1 VTTLINP
8 RPRSVTIDDVA
19 RAASVSRQTV
29 SRVLN
34 AKGEISETTRARVQA
49 VIAELGYRPNLLAR
63 SLITRTTH
71 TIGLVVPDIS
81 QPFFPEI
88 ARGIKEHAHAAG
100 YQMLLAYTAEQPMQE
115 VESLHQLREQRVD
128 GVIVA
133 NSRLDAETLADALDG
148 LGPVVLTNR
157 SLPGPFGSVIWSGYE
172 SGARR
177 LADHLLERGHTRIGY
192 LDAELSTNAGAQ
204 RFYGYLQALHAADV
218 EFDQRLVAR
227 AAATP
232 QGGASATRR
241 LLALDE
247 PPTAIVAY
255 NDIMAVGALHACQA
269 AGRRVPADVAVV
281 GFGDAPLAPWLT
293 PPLTTVQIP
302 LYQIGHEAADLLLA
316 MLRGEP
322 PRTVSVDLEPIVVVR
337 ASSA

>member
-1 VTTLINP
+1 MLVNG
-8 RPRSVTIDDVA
+8 RPRAITIDDVA

-34 AKGEISETTRARVQA
+34 GKGEISQATRERVQR

-133 NSRLDAETLADALDG
+133 NSRLDPDTLAEVLEG

-177 LADHLLERGHTRIGY
+177 LTEHLLERGHTRIGY
-192 LDAELSTNAGAQ
+192 LDAEPATTAGAE
-204 RFYGYLQALHAADV
+204 RFYGYLQALHAAEID
-218 EFDQRLVAR
+218 FDDHLLAT

-232 QGGASATRR
+232 EGGATATRR

-247 PPTAIVAY
+247 PPTAVVAY
-255 NDIMAVGALHACQA
+255 NDIMAVGALHACHA
-269 AGRRVPADVAVV
+269 GGRRVPADVAVV
-281 GFGDAPLAPWLT
+281 GFGDAPLAAWLT
-293 PPLTTVQIP
+293 PPLTTVQVP
-302 LYQIGHEAADLLLA
+302 LYQIGRLAADLLLSV
-316 MLRGEP
+316 LRGEP
-322 PRTVSVDLEPIVVVR
+322 PRTVSVDLEPILVVR
-337 ASSA
+337 ASSG

>member
-1 VTTLINP
+1 VTSLSNG

-19 RAASVSRQTV
+19 RAANVSRQTV

-34 AKGEISETTRARVQA
+34 AKGEIAETTRARVQA

-100 YQMLLAYTAEQPMQE
+100 YQMLLAYTAEQPIQE

-133 NSRLDAETLADALDG
+133 NSRLEADALAEALDG

-177 LADHLLERGHTRIGY
+177 LAKHLLESGRTRIGY
-192 LDAELSTNAGAQ
+192 LDAQPSTTAGAQ
-204 RFYGYLQALHAADV
+204 RFYGYVQALHAADV
-218 EFDQRLVAR
+218 EFDQRLVAT

-232 QGGASATRR
+232 QGGATATHR
-241 LLALDE
+241 LLTLPQ

-255 NDIMAVGALHACQA
+255 NDIMGLGALYACHL

-281 GFGDAPLAPWLT
+281 GFGDAPLAAWLT
-293 PPLTTVQIP
+293 PPLTTVQVP
-302 LYQIGHEAADLLLA
+302 LYQIGRQAADLLLS
-316 MLRGEP
+316 MLRGGP

-337 ASSA
+337 ASSG

>member
-1 VTTLINP
+1 VTALTNA
-8 RPRSVTIDDVA
+8 RPRAVTIDDVA

-34 AKGEISETTRARVQA
+34 AKGEISDTTRERVQA

-88 ARGIKEHAHAAG
+88 ARGIKEHAHAGG

-133 NSRLDAETLADALDG
+133 NSRLDPETLAEALDG

-157 SLPGPFGSVIWSGYE
+157 SLAGPFGSVVWSGYE

-177 LADHLLERGHTRIGY
+177 LAEHLLERGHTRIGY
-192 LDAELSTNAGAQ
+192 LDAEPGTTAGAQ
-204 RFYGYLQALHAADV
+204 RFYGYLQALHAA
-218 EFDQRLVAR
+218 EIAFDEHLLAT
-227 AAATP
+227 AAATH
-232 QGGASATRR
+232 QGGAMAARR
-241 LLALDE
+241 LLGLDE

-255 NDIMAVGALHACQA
+255 NDIMAVGALHACHA
-269 AGRRVPADVAVV
+269 AGRRVPSDVAVV
-281 GFGDAPLAPWLT
+281 GFGDAPLAAWLT
-293 PPLTTVQIP
+293 PALTSVQIP
-302 LYQIGHEAADLLLA
+302 LYQIGREAADLLLA
-316 MLRGEP
+316 MVRGEP
-322 PRTVSVDLEPIVVVR
+322 PRTVSVDLEPVVVVR
-337 ASSA
+337 ASSS

>member
-1 VTTLINP
+1 MLVNG
-8 RPRSVTIDDVA
+8 RPRAITIDDVA
-19 RAASVSRQTV
+19 RTAGVSRQTV

-34 AKGEISETTRARVQA
+34 AKGEIAETTRARVQA
-49 VIAELGYRPNLLAR
+49 VIAELAYRPNLLAR

-133 NSRLDAETLADALDG
+133 NSRLDPDTLAEVLEG

-177 LADHLLERGHTRIGY
+177 LAEHLLERGHRCIGY
-192 LDAELSTNAGAQ
+192 LDAEPPTTAGAQ
-204 RFYGYLQALHAADV
+204 RFYGYLQALHTAGV
-218 EFDQRLVAR
+218 EFDERLLVTAP
-227 AAATP
+227 ATP
-232 QGGASATRR
+232 GG
-241 LLALDE
+241 
-247 PPTAIVAY
+247 
-255 NDIMAVGALHACQA
+255 
-269 AGRRVPADVAVV
+269 
-281 GFGDAPLAPWLT
+281 
-293 PPLTTVQIP
+293 
-302 LYQIGHEAADLLLA
+302 
-316 MLRGEP
+316 
-322 PRTVSVDLEPIVVVR
+322 
-337 ASSA
+337 

>member
-1 VTTLINP
+1 VTTLDG
-8 RPRSVTIDDVA
+8 RPRAVTIEDVA
-19 RAASVSRQTV
+19 RRANVSRQTV

-34 AKGEISETTRARVQA
+34 AKGELSPTTRARVQA
-49 VIAELGYRPNLLAR
+49 AIAELGYRPNLLAR
-63 SLITRTTH
+63 GLITRTTH

-88 ARGIKEHAHAAG
+88 ARGIQEHAHAAG

-133 NSRLDAETLADALDG
+133 NSRLDADTLRRALADLR
-148 LGPVVLTNR
+148 PVVLTNR
-157 SLPGPFGSVIWSGYE
+157 ALQGYGSVVWSGYE

-177 LADHLLERGHTRIGY
+177 LTEHLLARGHVRIGY
-192 LDAELSTNAGAQ
+192 LNSEPATTAGAH
-204 RFYGYLQALHAADV
+204 RFRGYVSALLEAGLGLDDRLLATAAP
-218 EFDQRLVAR
+218 
-227 AAATP
+227 TP
-232 QGGASATRR
+232 EGGASATRR
-241 LLALDE
+241 LLALPE

-269 AGRRVPADVAVV
+269 AGRRVPRDVAVV
-281 GFGDAPLAPWLT
+281 GFGDAPLAAWLT
-293 PPLTTVQIP
+293 PPLTSVQVP
-302 LYQIGHEAADLLLA
+302 LYRIGREAADLLLG

-322 PRTVSVDLEPIVVVR
+322 PRTVTVDLEPVLVVR
-337 ASSA
+337 ASSG

>member
-1 VTTLINP
+1 VTTLTNG

-19 RAASVSRQTV
+19 RAANVSRQTV

-34 AKGEISETTRARVQA
+34 AKGEISPTTRERVQA

-133 NSRLDAETLADALDG
+133 NSRLDADTLADALDD

-177 LADHLLERGHTRIGY
+177 LAEHLLERGHTRIGY
-192 LDAELSTNAGAQ
+192 LDAEPSTTAGAQ
-204 RFYGYLQALHAADV
+204 RFHGYVQALHAADIRLD
-218 EFDQRLVAR
+218 ERLVAT
-227 AAATP
+227 APATP
-232 QGGASATRR
+232 QGGATATRG
-241 LLALDE
+241 LLALDA

-269 AGRRVPADVAVV
+269 AGQRVPGDLAVV
-281 GFGDAPLAPWLT
+281 GFGDAPLAAWLT
-293 PPLTTVQIP
+293 PPLTTVQVP
-302 LYQIGHEAADLLLA
+302 LYQIGQRAADLLLS
-316 MLRGEP
+316 LVRGEP
-322 PRTVSVDLEPIVVVR
+322 PRTVSLDLEPILVVR
-337 ASSA
+337 ASSG